1 MSTPSRRNVKR
12 KETAENSN
20 NKRRARAH
28 IPEEPYQIN
37 RETSDVTDV
46 TEGNIIFYFFKK
58 KHFISNILIIE
69 MQERMQEETLN
80 ILEGCGNLTID
91 KLIMQNSELI
101 KKLNIVNNKIENIE
115 KLISEFIENKKE
127 EISEVF
133 VAVILNYETFRLTI
147 II

>member
-1 MSTPSRRNVKR
+1 
-12 KETAENSN
+12 
-20 NKRRARAH
+20 
-28 IPEEPYQIN
+28 
-37 RETSDVTDV
+37 
-46 TEGNIIFYFFKK
+46 
-58 KHFISNILIIE
+58 
-69 MQERMQEETLN
+69 MQEQMQEETLD
-80 ILEGCGNLTID
+80 ILKDYGNLTIN
-91 KLIMQNSELI
+91 KLIIQNSELI